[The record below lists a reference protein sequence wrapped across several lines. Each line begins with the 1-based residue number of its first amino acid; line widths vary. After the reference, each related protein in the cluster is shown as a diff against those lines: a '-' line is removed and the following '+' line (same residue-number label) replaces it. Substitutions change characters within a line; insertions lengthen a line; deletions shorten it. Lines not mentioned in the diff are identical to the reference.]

1 MHIELTPEF
10 STKVFQKVGALSKT
24 DFDLSTERQQMDYC
38 AGFIDYLEKEA
49 SLSPEMA
56 VGFIKY
62 LAEQGNEWMEKEGM
76 VKSASE
82 ENDKV
87 ADWYNDAMGGIGK
100 GMGWLASKG
109 PQSMQQGAAQGY
121 LGGQG
126 DNFMKNTGVGKW
138 LQSSGV
144 ANQAGKAWDW
154 IKKPEHYK
162 PIAGAL
168 AGAVGGGLISKL
180 FGGGNTATALGA
192 GAGGLLG
199 YYTMNNGK
207 DLGNAWQAVQEKL
220 RGQNSK
226 AIATAQ

>member
-24 DFDLSTERQQMDYC
+24 DFDLSTERQQMDFC

-100 GMGWLASKG
+100 GMGWLASKC
-109 PQSMQQGAAQGY
+109 
-121 LGGQG
+121 
-126 DNFMKNTGVGKW
+126 
-138 LQSSGV
+138 
-144 ANQAGKAWDW
+144 
-154 IKKPEHYK
+154 E
-162 PIAGAL
+162 
-168 AGAVGGGLISKL
+168 
-180 FGGGNTATALGA
+180 
-192 GAGGLLG
+192 
-199 YYTMNNGK
+199 
-207 DLGNAWQAVQEKL
+207 
-220 RGQNSK
+220 
-226 AIATAQ
+226 